1 MEKSLSRFTRRIF
14 VSIVIYIP
22 ALFTS
27 FGWCRKLRN
36 GGKGSPRS
44 HLRKSNQIPAVR
56 LTHPF
61 ENTSADMKVVKRGEL
76 ESYDRCLAVSFEFLL
91 PGFETS
97 LPSRC
102 RKYQAFRTFQKP
114 STLGNSQSTNM
125 KLPGD
130 RHIGSLVSRT
140 SSQTPL
146 RGSTG
151 IWQAERVGCK
161 RGTAKLSNRNRGL
174 FLAYISPD

>member
-1 MEKSLSRFTRRIF
+1 
-14 VSIVIYIP
+14 
-22 ALFTS
+22 
-27 FGWCRKLRN
+27 
-36 GGKGSPRS
+36 
-44 HLRKSNQIPAVR
+44 
-56 LTHPF
+56 
-61 ENTSADMKVVKRGEL
+61 L
-76 ESYDRCLAVSFEFLL
+76 ESYDRYLAVSFEFLL

-97 LPSRC
+97 LSSRC

-130 RHIGSLVSRT
+130 RHLVSRT

-151 IWQAERVGCK
+151 IWQA
-161 RGTAKLSNRNRGL
+161 GTAKLSNRNRGL
-174 FLAYISPD
+174 FLAYISPDLVNITPPPKKVVQPGYGIYVRTAVPALSRYVLFGGVPSLGIGNQKSGGRVKNVSKCTVQREAGPLDFSA

>member
-1 MEKSLSRFTRRIF
+1 
-14 VSIVIYIP
+14 
-22 ALFTS
+22 
-27 FGWCRKLRN
+27 
-36 GGKGSPRS
+36 
-44 HLRKSNQIPAVR
+44 
-56 LTHPF
+56 
-61 ENTSADMKVVKRGEL
+61 
-76 ESYDRCLAVSFEFLL
+76 
-91 PGFETS
+91 
-97 LPSRC
+97 
-102 RKYQAFRTFQKP
+102 
-114 STLGNSQSTNM
+114 M